1 MRIRRS
7 TDLLTVKE
15 VAQKLHLHPNTLRKM
30 TKDGDLP
37 AYKFRRRI
45 VYRKDDVDA
54 LINSLEEYQPC
65 GS

>member
-1 MRIRRS
+1 MKSQGS
-7 TDLLTVKE
+7 TDILTVKE
-15 VAQKLHLHPNTLRKM
+15 TAKKLKLHPNTLRKM
-30 TKDGDLP
+30 TKDGEIP

-54 LINSLEEYQPC
+54 LINSLEVYQPC